1 MISYYY
7 CSIIIDHKRIE
18 IKIGMIYA
26 PQETRTKVKDIERMY
41 KKIEKHVVEAE
52 EEGQKLVI
60 VGDLNCKIGKEIKGK
75 REEVSP
81 GGRKLLNLIK
91 ENSLMIVNAHE
102 KCKRPMDEI

>member
-1 MISYYY
+1 
-7 CSIIIDHKRIE
+7 
-18 IKIGMIYA
+18 MIYA
-26 PQETRTKVKDIERMY
+26 PQETITKVKDIERIY

-60 VGDLNCKIGKEIKGK
+60 MGDLNCKVGKEIKGN

-102 KCKRPMDEI
+102 KCKRPMDKI